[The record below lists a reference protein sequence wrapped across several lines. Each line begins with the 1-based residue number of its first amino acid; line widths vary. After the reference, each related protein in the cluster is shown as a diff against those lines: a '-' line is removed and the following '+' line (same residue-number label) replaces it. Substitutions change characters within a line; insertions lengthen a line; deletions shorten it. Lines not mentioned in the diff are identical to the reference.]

1 MKFLIT
7 EPNLYKINPEFLD
20 KHSFIELD
28 FKNQSDFDSHLKNN
42 NYDGIFTKI
51 GLSLNKLNLNFQKS
65 LNFVASPTTGLNHI
79 DENYCLEKSIEILSL
94 KDELNFLRT
103 ITTTAEHAWMLM
115 LMCGRSPRKM
125 LDNTSNFN
133 WDRKGLEII
142 QFRKKTAGII
152 GLGRLGK
159 ILEEYCH
166 AFKMNILFTDLD
178 KDIKPTYKSTI
189 RKNLSDL
196 LVESDV
202 IFLSASFDENKKRYI
217 LGKKEIGLMKKESI
231 LVNISRGELIDNEE
245 LLLSLQ
251 SGNIKAAGLDVLPK
265 DYEWIGTEEDN
276 LKMNNLYSS
285 LVKQQNVYLTPHA
298 GGYAFEAIKS
308 TRQFILD
315 KAMKYCEEKS

>member
-1 MKFLIT
+1 MFSNPLTSNLTNEINNINFPQIFTSVSVANFGEIKETIVARMAKIIVVNVIKNHFIY
-7 EPNLYKINPEFLD
+7 EIIINKNPNLYKINPEFLD

-142 QFRKKTAGII
+142 QFRKYSITK
-152 GLGRLGK
+152 R
-159 ILEEYCH
+159 
-166 AFKMNILFTDLD
+166 FK
-178 KDIKPTYKSTI
+178 
-189 RKNLSDL
+189 
-196 LVESDV
+196 
-202 IFLSASFDENKKRYI
+202 
-217 LGKKEIGLMKKESI
+217 
-231 LVNISRGELIDNEE
+231 
-245 LLLSLQ
+245 
-251 SGNIKAAGLDVLPK
+251 
-265 DYEWIGTEEDN
+265 
-276 LKMNNLYSS
+276 
-285 LVKQQNVYLTPHA
+285 
-298 GGYAFEAIKS
+298 
-308 TRQFILD
+308 
-315 KAMKYCEEKS
+315 